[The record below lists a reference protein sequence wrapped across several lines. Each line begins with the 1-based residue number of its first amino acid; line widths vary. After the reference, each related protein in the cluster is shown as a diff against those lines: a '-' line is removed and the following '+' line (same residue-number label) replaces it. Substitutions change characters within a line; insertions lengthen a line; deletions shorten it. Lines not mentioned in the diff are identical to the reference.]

1 MNKDRWLD
9 LMERLGFD
17 QNLETFELL
26 VAHYGEKHRK
36 YHNEKH
42 IEATLR
48 HLDDAKSLAND
59 FDAIELALWFHD
71 AIYKVFSS
79 ENEQASAEWAIRFLS
94 DNNAS
99 EGLSDKV
106 HKLIMATLHDATP
119 TDNDEQLMI
128 DIDLSILGSDKDT
141 YAMFEKWVRA
151 EYKLVPKFIYRKKR
165 REILQGF
172 LSRERIFSHEYFH
185 GKFESQAR
193 KNLMRVI
200 EVI

>member
-17 QNLETFELL
+17 QNLETFERLM
-26 VAHYGEKHRK
+26 AHYGEKHRK

-48 HLDDAKSLAND
+48 HLDAAKSLASD

-79 ENEQASAEWAIRFLS
+79 DNEQASADWAARFLA

-128 DIDLSILGSDKDT
+128 DIDLSILGSDEST
-141 YAMFEKWVRA
+141 YAMFEEWVRA

-165 REILQGF
+165 KEILQGF
-172 LSRERIFSHEYFH
+172 LSRERVFSHEYFH
-185 GKFESQAR
+185 SKFEFQAR
-193 KNLMRVI
+193 NNLERTI
-200 EVI
+200 KSL